1 MIVDTSALIAILRD
15 EAVSCAHAHEVLKV
29 SLDRYWRKAKLTWAK
44 NDDGSHG
51 DAPVYGS

>member
-15 EAVSCAHAHEVLKV
+15 EAVSCAYAHEVLKV